1 MLFQL
6 DIAALCLN
14 RKVISRLMSS
24 FHPIAKLMSRPCHDG
39 WPLSGSSRVIDFYG
53 NSSECNQT
61 SETLNTHVRTHIL
74 TSPVDLKGVIVNVK
88 TINVSRADWEDLPRA
103 YKRETLAWTFRL
115 LFSLLSLC
123 FIPPHSLISSPHHSC
138 FFLLQEI
145 LGGPHAA
152 EQRFDG
158 EFFKKFRN
166 QNIVL
171 SARTYAR
178 VNLSSFVLCPWCA
191 SVCNRVLRREL

>member
-1 MLFQL
+1 MLFRL

-14 RKVISRLMSS
+14 WKVISRLVSS
-24 FHPIAKLMSRPCHDG
+24 FHPIAKLMSCPCRDG
-39 WPLSGSSRVIDFYG
+39 WPLSGSSCVIDFYG
-53 NSSECNQT
+53 NSSGCNQT
-61 SETLNTHVRTHIL
+61 WETLNTHMRTRIR
-74 TSPVDLKGVIVNVK
+74 TGPVDLKGVIVNVK
-88 TINVSRADWEDLPRA
+88 TINVSRVDREDLPRA

-115 LFSLLSLC
+115 LFSLLFLG
-123 FIPPHSLISSPHHSC
+123 FIPPHSLVSFSHHSSSS

-178 VNLSSFVLCPWCA
+178 VNLSSFVLRQWCECA
-191 SVCNRVLRREL
+191 RVRV